1 MILEQKR
8 HGKKEVDDKLVL
20 TVLSGAT
27 LAILLWICIAVSD
40 IQTDLKEIHNTLD
53 IIEETLKQD
62 GVLLDSL
69 NKHLK
74 EICYVGQKQIEC
86 P

>member
-1 MILEQKR
+1 MITDHRK
-8 HGKKEVDDKLVL
+8 GKKEVDDVLVL

-53 IIEETLKQD
+53 IIEETLEQD

-69 NKHLK
+69 SKHLK
-74 EICYVGQKQIEC
+74 VICYMGQNQIEC

>member
-62 GVLLDSL
+62 GVFLDRL

-74 EICYVGQKQIEC
+74 VICFVGQIQIEC

>member
-53 IIEETLKQD
+53 IMEKTLEQD
-62 GVLLDSL
+62 GVLLDKI
-69 NKHLK
+69 NKQLK
-74 EICYVGQKQIEC
+74 IICRLGQVQIEC

>member
-1 MILEQKR
+1 MISDHRK
-8 HGKKEVDDKLVL
+8 GKKVVDDTLVL

-27 LAILLWICIAVSD
+27 LAILLWICIAVGD
-40 IQTDLKEIHNTLD
+40 IQTELKEIHNTLD
-53 IIEETLKQD
+53 IIEETLEQD

-69 NKHLK
+69 SKHLK
-74 EICYVGQKQIEC
+74 VICYVGQKQIEC

>member
-1 MILEQKR
+1 MITDHRK
-8 HGKKEVDDKLVL
+8 GKEEVDDVLVL

-74 EICYVGQKQIEC
+74 VICYVGQKQIEC

>member
-1 MILEQKR
+1 MISDHRK
-8 HGKKEVDDKLVL
+8 GKKVVDDTLVL

-53 IIEETLKQD
+53 IIEETLEQVK
-62 GVLLDSL
+62 G
-69 NKHLK
+69 NCH
-74 EICYVGQKQIEC
+74 VGQKQIEC

>member
-1 MILEQKR
+1 MITNHKK
-8 HGKKEVDDKLVL
+8 GKKEVDDMLVL

-53 IIEETLKQD
+53 IIEETLEQD

-69 NKHLK
+69 SKHLK
-74 EICYVGQKQIEC
+74 VICYMGQNQIEC

>member
-1 MILEQKR
+1 MITDHRK
-8 HGKKEVDDKLVL
+8 GKKEVDDVLVL

-27 LAILLWICIAVSD
+27 LAILLWICIAVGD
-40 IQTDLKEIHNTLD
+40 IQTELKEIHNTLD
-53 IIEETLKQD
+53 IIEETLEQD

-69 NKHLK
+69 SKHLK
-74 EICYVGQKQIEC
+74 VICYMGQNQIEC

>member
-1 MILEQKR
+1 MISKQVK
-8 HGKKEVDDKLVL
+8 GGSSKVDDTLVL

-53 IIEETLKQD
+53 IIEETLEQD

-69 NKHLK
+69 SKHLK
-74 EICYVGQKQIEC
+74 VNCYVGQKQIEC